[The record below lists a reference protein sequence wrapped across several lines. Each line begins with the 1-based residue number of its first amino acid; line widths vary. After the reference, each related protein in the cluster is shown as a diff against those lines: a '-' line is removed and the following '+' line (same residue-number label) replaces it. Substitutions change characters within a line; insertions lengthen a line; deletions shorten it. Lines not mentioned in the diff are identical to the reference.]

1 MNEND
6 SEVLAGV
13 LEQRG
18 YQEVT
23 SNKSQV
29 LSKKNTEDLRLKT
42 FDLSQ
47 ADIVLVNTCSIRE
60 KAEHKALSFINKL
73 KKIKRKKPNMIVGLC
88 GCMAQRQK
96 EKWIK
101 KLPFVDIIMG
111 PQGIYELSALLD
123 QVEQGQRTVT
133 FFNESCATS
142 PVPIKRTPSV
152 NAWVTIM
159 YGCNNYCS
167 YCVVPYVRGPEK
179 SRSVKDIITEIKGL
193 DKKIYKEVTLLG
205 QNVNSYA
212 PGDLPAGRQDEKGL
226 AFLLA
231 EVSKIK
237 RIERIRFV
245 TSHPKDMTD
254 EILFA
259 VRDLPKVCEYIH
271 MPAQSGS
278 TKILEQMNRKYDR
291 DYYIKLVKKIRKII
305 PDVSITSD
313 FMVGFP
319 GETEKDFRDTLDLIK
334 QCKFEGANTFAFS
347 NRLGT
352 KAAELKGHLP
362 ENIKKQRLAKLH
374 ALVEKV
380 AKKANKRYEGK
391 EVEILVDSPTTGRTR
406 GNKVVQIPKNTRLIG
421 KLIKVTIKSV
431 GAWGMKAI

>member
-6 SEVLAGV
+6 SEILAGI
-13 LEQRG
+13 LESKG
-18 YQEVT
+18 YQKVDDFIEGVN
-23 SNKSQV
+23 SNSHLQK
-29 LSKKNTEDLRLKT
+29 
-42 FDLSQ
+42 

-73 KKIKRKKPNMIVGLC
+73 KKIKRKKPDMIIGLC

-101 KLPFVDIIMG
+101 KLPFVDFIIG
-111 PQGIYELSALLD
+111 PQEIHDISS
-123 QVEQGQRTVT
+123 QV
-133 FFNESCATS
+133 NM
-142 PVPIKRTPSV
+142 KRSKSV

-159 YGCNNYCS
+159 HGCNNYCS

-179 SRSVKDIITEIKGL
+179 SRPIKDIIAEIKAL
-193 DKKIYKEVTLLG
+193 DKKLYKEVTLLG
-205 QNVNSYA
+205 QNVNSYRQ
-212 PGDLPAGRQDEKGL
+212 GDDKGL
-226 AFLLA
+226 AYLLA

-237 RIERIRFV
+237 GIERIRFV

-278 TKILEQMNRKYDR
+278 NKILEKMNRKYNR

-319 GETEKDFRDTLDLIK
+319 GETKKDFKDTLDLIK
-334 QCKFEGANTFAFS
+334 KCKFEGANTFAFS
-347 NRLGT
+347 SRPGT

-380 AKKANKRYEGK
+380 AEKTNKRYEGK
-391 EVEILVDSPTTGRTR
+391 EVEILVDSPTTGRTA
-406 GNKVVQIPKNTRLIG
+406 GNKVVQIPDSPNLIG
-421 KLIKVTIKSV
+421 KLIKVRIASV
-431 GAWGMKAI
+431 GAWGMKSET